1 MRYILK
7 FRNAEVGV
15 IESTDEDFPNLWGEF
30 KIDKNVEEKP
40 LLAFIELS
48 KRESKLIDEDHVRDI
63 SSDIAELE
71 KAKELIQEAIL
82 LPLLMPKYF
91 KGIKKPWSGAML
103 FGPPGTGKTMLAKA
117 VATVI

>member
-7 FRNAEVGV
+7 FRSTEVGV

-48 KRESKLIDEDHVRDI
+48 KRESKLIDEDHIRDI

-71 KAKELIQEAIL
+71 KEMEPYLYFVESDDWTLETECNEVLKIL
-82 LPLLMPKYF
+82 GPSF
-91 KGIKKPWSGAML
+91 KPDGSIMWRWRS
-103 FGPPGTGKTMLAKA
+103 
-117 VATVI
+117 